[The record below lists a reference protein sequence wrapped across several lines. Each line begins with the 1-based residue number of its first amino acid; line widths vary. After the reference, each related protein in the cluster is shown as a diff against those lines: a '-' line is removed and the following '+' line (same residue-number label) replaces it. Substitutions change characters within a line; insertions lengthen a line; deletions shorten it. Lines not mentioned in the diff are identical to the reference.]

1 MNEMDRKEFFQV
13 LWKKKIKPLI
23 LIAGLI
29 FAILFFINV
38 FRENG
43 TERFAVIL
51 LLAIGILLLI
61 ANIIG
66 SILEKTLSY
75 INSKLSPSIKNS
87 LKIAGKIINYLT
99 PIIFGIV
106 LYQMWIKDWIF
117 TSIFFGF
124 IIVKHIIQIIQ
135 KERMAITA
143 NKL

>member
-1 MNEMDRKEFFQV
+1 MKEMDRKEFFHV
-13 LWKKKIKPLI
+13 VWKKRIKPLI

-29 FAILFFINV
+29 FTVLFFINV

-51 LLAIGILLLI
+51 LLAISILILL

-66 SILEKTLSY
+66 SILEKILNY
-75 INSKLSPSIKNS
+75 INSRLSPPIKNS
-87 LKIAGKIINYLT
+87 LKIVGKIIDYLT

-106 LYQMWIKDWIF
+106 LYHMWMKDWIF
-117 TSIFFGF
+117 TSLFFGF
-124 IIVKHIIQIIQ
+124 ILIKHIFQIIQ
-135 KERMAITA
+135 KERVAISA